1 MSINTFHSQI
11 PIKQTFKQYDDLDD
25 DWRSTN
31 IRNIKII
38 TFEKKNYLQI
48 QTLCLLSWSN
58 SNTVRD

>member
-11 PIKQTFKQYDDLDD
+11 PIKQTFKQYD